1 MEIVLSCPNCG
12 NDRFDLRN
20 EDGAFRCDKCGEY
33 AFTEDMSAKTT
44 DDNGNDLSNDDK
56 EETK

>member
-1 MEIVLSCPNCG
+1 MRIVLSCPNCG
-12 NDRFDLRN
+12 NDRFDLRD

-33 AFTEDMSAKTT
+33 AFTEDMT
-44 DDNGNDLSNDDK
+44 DDNGNNLQNNK